1 MSEQSE
7 QFVAKMK
14 KAHVILVI
22 DGDFYLIPFKSLA
35 DFRMPDAFQRNT
47 EKVDKDYFHEAT
59 GGAEHK
65 EISIHRGMLRAL
77 DGAYGLDGIDQAV
90 RVLDAKDVGGVTVS
104 KTARS
109 DKVLFKYTVKNRIEV
124 DLTRGGR
131 PSDS

>member
-47 EKVDKDYFHEAT
+47 PGLDKDYFHEAA
-59 GGAEHK
+59 GGAEHR
-65 EISIHRGMLRAL
+65 EISVHRGMLRSL
-77 DGAYGLDGIDQAV
+77 DGVFGLDGIDQAV
-90 RVLDAKDVGGVTVS
+90 RVLDAKEVEGVTVS
-104 KTARS
+104 KAAQS
-109 DKVLFKYTVKNRIEV
+109 GKVLFKYKPENRIEV